1 MTTWLVIPTD
11 RISELEEINNRFNDR
26 LCSHYETIDG
36 VLLTNSDK
44 LNDPYWSE
52 YQDFLSF
59 LTLFEGTPV
68 WPTPPAKVKKP
79 NP

>member
-11 RISELEEINNRFNDR
+11 RISELDEINAKSNDR

-52 YQDFLSF
+52 YHDFLSS
-59 LTLFEGTPV
+59 LTLFEGDPV
-68 WPTPPAKVKKP
+68 WPSPPVEVEET
-79 NP
+79 NS